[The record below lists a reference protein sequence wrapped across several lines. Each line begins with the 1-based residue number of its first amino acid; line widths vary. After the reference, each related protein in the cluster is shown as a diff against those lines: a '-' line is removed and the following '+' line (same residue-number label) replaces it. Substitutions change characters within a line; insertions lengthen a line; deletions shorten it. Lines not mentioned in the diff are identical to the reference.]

1 MRLINSNKAQMDKL
15 QKLDYL
21 ASMESYLE
29 QNEIYELLGDL
40 LKEIVIHRPKEP
52 LDFIVEKLKQQ
63 PGK

>member
-1 MRLINSNKAQMDKL
+1 MDKL